1 MIERC
6 QNKDRVA
13 FKVGSACYLRVARGL
28 FSITNETY
36 ERQIR
41 EIGKPVEVFD
51 EMFCDYRGTR

>member
-13 FKVGSACYLRVARGL
+13 FKIGSARYLRVARGL

-36 ERQIR
+36 LPEIR
-41 EIGKPVEVFD
+41 VIGKPVEVFD
-51 EMFCDYRGTR
+51 EKFCDYRETK